1 MNAPPPVSPERLARL
16 LDEAVSQVTAP
27 PGTFDRI
34 RHGIRRR
41 RWRRRIG
48 AAVFSAALLAG
59 GSVTVLTVT
68 PGGVLAGPQAI
79 GPPSVSAA
87 TGSPNSAPTS
97 VTGGAAGHAAAASG
111 MTSAEAEPPGSMPTV
126 RQAGLALA
134 APDGDQPAVTSAKII
149 VDLRR
154 PAGPVGY

>member
-48 AAVFSAALLAG
+48 AALFSAALLAG

-68 PGGVLAGPQAI
+68 PGGSWPGRRPLPRRRSQ
-79 GPPSVSAA
+79 PPLGRR
-87 TGSPNSAPTS
+87 TRRPRPLP
-97 VTGGAAGHAAAASG
+97 GGQRG
-111 MTSAEAEPPGSMPTV
+111 M
-126 RQAGLALA
+126 RL
-134 APDGDQPAVTSAKII
+134 
-149 VDLRR
+149 R
-154 PAGPVGY
+154 PAG